1 MAIPSWRFVTAKT
14 EAFNPCCRKLEQPS
28 DFPLWKA
35 LTAWLSPTLLT
46 TENICNW
53 TSTDCYVM
61 AAECT
66 KSNQMIVT
74 RTMFLRFCN
83 LVSWQI
89 TKGLLQ
95 KFGPERM
102 LDTPITEVSH
112 MYICRHNFFNSIVCT
127 TKILINQC
135 CMCCL
140 QFAMSIFFPYLQNHS
155 IWKANFTISHSQA
168 ILSQWVAIGD
178 SNPPTPFPSF
188 LMLYPCGLL

>member
-1 MAIPSWRFVTAKT
+1 
-14 EAFNPCCRKLEQPS
+14 
-28 DFPLWKA
+28 
-35 LTAWLSPTLLT
+35 
-46 TENICNW
+46 
-53 TSTDCYVM
+53 M

-66 KSNQMIVT
+66 KRDQMIVT

-112 MYICRHNFFNSIVCT
+112 MYICRQNFFNSIVCT

-140 QFAMSIFFPYLQNHS
+140 QFAMSIFFPHLQYHS
-155 IWKANFTISHSQA
+155 IWKANFTF
-168 ILSQWVAIGD
+168 LS
-178 SNPPTPFPSF
+178 
-188 LMLYPCGLL
+188 